1 MNEEIKNIVILGGG
15 QSASYAATEIRKYN
29 SSANISIISDEKYL
43 PYERP
48 PLSKDCLLNK
58 MEYSD
63 CSFFE
68 KDFYKNNNINLSFEE
83 SVEDL
88 DFKSQRVKTSKRK
101 DVPYDK
107 LLIALG
113 SSNKK
118 FIKTG
123 ISDENFFYLRDIN
136 ESKKIKEKMLTS
148 NNILII
154 GGGFIGLEL
163 ASSANQLKKNVCVV
177 EMGPQLMGRIIPE
190 KIAKIVQQKHEAHG
204 VVFNLNTKVINII
217 TDNNNIYEVELS
229 NGKTMKFD
237 MIIAGIGS
245 EPNTKLF
252 HNTDLKIDNGI
263 ITNEYCETSVEHV
276 YAAGDVANFYHPFYE
291 MNMRLESWKH
301 AQSHGAHAGKNIIGE
316 KQIYNEIP
324 WMWSDQFDLNLQLTG
339 LCQDFDTY
347 VERGTSATEGL
358 IHFFIKNRKIIG
370 ACGVGVGGKIG
381 RDIKLASKISQVKIK
396 VTKEILSNE
405 KFKLN
410 KLLVQ

>member
-1 MNEEIKNIVILGGG
+1 MNEKKENILILGGG
-15 QSASYAATEIRKYN
+15 QTACYAASEIRKYN
-29 SSANISIISDEKYL
+29 TKSIISIISNERQL

-58 MEYSD
+58 MEYD
-63 CSFFE
+63 ECSFFNR
-68 KDFYKNNNINLSFEE
+68 DFYAKNEINFYSEE
-83 SVEDL
+83 LVEGV
-88 DFKSQRVKTSKRK
+88 DFKSQKIDTSKRK
-101 DVPYDK
+101 KISYDK

-118 FIKTG
+118 SNKNYYHLR
-123 ISDENFFYLRDIN
+123 SMDESRA
-136 ESKKIKEKMLTS
+136 IKEKMLTS
-148 NNILII
+148 ENILIV

-163 ASSANQLKKNVCVV
+163 ASAANQLKKNVCVV
-177 EMGPQLMGRIIPE
+177 EMGSQLMGRIVPE

-217 TDNNNIYEVELS
+217 TDNNIYEVELS

-291 MNMRLESWKH
+291 MYMRLESWKH

-339 LCQDFDTY
+339 LCQDFDTF